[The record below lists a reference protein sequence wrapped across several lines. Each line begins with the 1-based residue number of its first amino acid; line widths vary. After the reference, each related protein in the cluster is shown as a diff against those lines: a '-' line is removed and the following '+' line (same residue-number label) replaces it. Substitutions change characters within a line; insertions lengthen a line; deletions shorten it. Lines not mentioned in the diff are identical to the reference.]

1 MGRGL
6 HCPPAVCTA
15 VWLQLCG
22 AHTGSDV
29 AGERRAALA
38 QEMTASCFSQS
49 GFFCCNSLPFR
60 RIVISCVP
68 FVGHEGVSRE

>member
-6 HCPPAVCTA
+6 HCPPGVCTA

-29 AGERRAALA
+29 AGERGAALA
-38 QEMTASCFSQS
+38 QEMTTSCFSQS
-49 GFFCCNSLPFR
+49 GFFAAIPFLLGESLFP
-60 RIVISCVP
+60 VYHLL
-68 FVGHEGVSRE
+68 GTKG